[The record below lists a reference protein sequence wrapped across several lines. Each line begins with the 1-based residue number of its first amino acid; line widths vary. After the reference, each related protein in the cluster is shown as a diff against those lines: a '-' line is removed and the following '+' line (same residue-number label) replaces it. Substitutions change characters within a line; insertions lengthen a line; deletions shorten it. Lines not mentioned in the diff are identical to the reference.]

1 MLKANVVFKNELIT
15 NNNLRTQIS
24 LLLNIFV
31 KINIS
36 DKDVI
41 AIFLPN
47 SVELLESI
55 GASMVF
61 GNNYCPINYRLTPS
75 EVSYLLEDSQ
85 AKVLITNRI
94 GYTKIKAIVSSDL
107 IVILTDEERD
117 GVQHFHHY
125 YKVDNT
131 ATNLSLNSFN
141 GYLGTHMPYTSGTT
155 GQPKGILRNKKKW
168 ENLGTE
174 VPPIINQALGIEEGG
189 KALLPAPLYHSATN
203 TFIQNALLYSDL
215 VVLMDKF
222 DAEEVLTLIQEYKIT
237 VAYLV
242 PTMFKR
248 MLDLPLEIRSNY
260 DISSL
265 KFIAS
270 TGSACPL
277 EVKEQMIQWFGPIV
291 HECYASSETGF
302 LTLLTSEEALRKP
315 KSVGKALGNAEIRI
329 RSQGVWAKPGE
340 QGLIYAKQPI
350 YEDFTYQ
357 NNSLA
362 REAIECDGLI
372 TVGDIGYVD
381 EEGYLYVTDR
391 ESDMV
396 ISGGVNI
403 YPAEVEQLIH
413 HHNDIDDTAV
423 FGMPDDDFGEALVCL
438 IKLKTG
444 RSLDKSGFKTFL
456 QKNLTGYKIPKKI
469 AIVDELPREETGKL
483 FKKKLQKLVSDN
495 SITFI

>member
-1 MLKANVVFKNELIT
+1 MLKANVVFKNALIT

-24 LLLNIFV
+24 SLLNTFV
-31 KINIS
+31 NIEIS

-47 SVELLESI
+47 SVELLEAI
-55 GASMVF
+55 GASMIF
-61 GNNYCPINYRLTPS
+61 GNNYCPINYRLTSS

-85 AKVLITNRI
+85 AKVLITNNL
-94 GYTKIKAIVSSDL
+94 GYRKIKAIIPSDL

-117 GVQHFHHY
+117 EVQHIHHY
-125 YKVDNT
+125 YKIDDTVN
-131 ATNLSLNSFN
+131 NYSLTSFN

-155 GQPKGILRNKKKW
+155 GRPKGILRNKKKW
-168 ENLGTE
+168 ENLSPH

-189 KALLPAPLYHSATN
+189 RVLLPAPLYHSATN
-203 TFIQNALLYSDL
+203 TFIQNALLYSEL

-222 DAEEVLTLIQEYKIT
+222 DAEEVLTLIQEHKIT

-270 TGSACPL
+270 TGSACPS
-277 EVKEQMIQWFGPIV
+277 EVKEQMIEWFGPII

-315 KSVGKALGNAEIRI
+315 KSVGKVLGNAEIRI
-329 RSQGVWAKPGE
+329 RSHGVWVKPGE
-340 QGLIYAKQPI
+340 HGLIYAKQPI
-350 YEDFTYQ
+350 YEDFIYQ

-372 TVGDIGYVD
+372 TVGDIGYMD
-381 EEGYLYVTDR
+381 EEGYLFVTDR

-423 FGMPDDDFGEALVCL
+423 FGMPDEDFGEALICL
-438 IKLKTG
+438 IKLKAG
-444 RSLDKSGFKTFL
+444 RSFDKSEFKSFL

-469 AIVDELPREETGKL
+469 AIVNELPREETGKL
-483 FKKKLQKLVSDN
+483 FKKKLQQLVSDN